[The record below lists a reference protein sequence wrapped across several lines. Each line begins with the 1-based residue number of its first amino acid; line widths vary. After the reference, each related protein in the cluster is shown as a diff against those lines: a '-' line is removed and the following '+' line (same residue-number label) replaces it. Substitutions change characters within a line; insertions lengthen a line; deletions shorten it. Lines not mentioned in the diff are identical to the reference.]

1 MIRDV
6 APDMRVFDVLSYPKL
21 YHNLKA
27 AVKEV
32 YAGMKNPAM
41 FYDDCPIPGE
51 EMYRIIENRDFS
63 RLPGNMGR
71 TAQEALDLL
80 LHTGDGQLCD
90 IMIDRAALDAIEEA
104 GRQSGEKIIADY
116 ADTTVAIADIKIA
129 VRSQKTGKDA
139 DFMKNAMAE
148 CESISRDQLIR
159 AALSGQRRLPA
170 IWKAHPMPEVR
181 RV

>member
-1 MIRDV
+1 MIQNILTRSHGSVPWKYPCSLMHLLSSCWHAETHQVLQSVIEKGWGGMDAGNDAEAVLKCEEEKAWAVIRDV

-51 EMYRIIENRDFS
+51 EMYRIVENRDFS

-71 TAQEALDLL
+71 TAQEARTCCSIPGTDS
-80 LHTGDGQLCD
+80 C
-90 IMIDRAALDAIEEA
+90 AI
-104 GRQSGEKIIADY
+104 S
-116 ADTTVAIADIKIA
+116 
-129 VRSQKTGKDA
+129 
-139 DFMKNAMAE
+139 
-148 CESISRDQLIR
+148 
-159 AALSGQRRLPA
+159 
-170 IWKAHPMPEVR
+170 
-181 RV
+181 